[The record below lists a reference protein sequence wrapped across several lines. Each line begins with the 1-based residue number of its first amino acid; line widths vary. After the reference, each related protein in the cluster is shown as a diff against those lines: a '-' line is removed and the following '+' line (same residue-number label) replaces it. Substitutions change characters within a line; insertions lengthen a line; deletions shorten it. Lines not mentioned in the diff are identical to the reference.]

1 MLRLL
6 QTKSRFEGDIDATT
20 IRRQIFLD
28 HGRVQ
33 IDLARLM
40 SNERLADV
48 LEEFVKEV
56 RARPR
61 KESPPDNQPEPSR
74 LPAKM
79 KPPKRWR

>member
-1 MLRLL
+1 MPP
-6 QTKSRFEGDIDATT
+6 T
-20 IRRQIFLD
+20 IRRQVYLD

-33 IDLARLM
+33 IDLPRLM
-40 SNERLADV
+40 RDEQLADV

-56 RARPR
+56 RTR
-61 KESPPDNQPEPSR
+61 KELPTASQPEPSR

>member
-1 MLRLL
+1 MP
-6 QTKSRFEGDIDATT
+6 ST

-33 IDLARLM
+33 IDLPRLM
-40 SNERLADV
+40 TDEQLATV

-61 KESPPDNQPEPSR
+61 KESPPVSQTEPSR